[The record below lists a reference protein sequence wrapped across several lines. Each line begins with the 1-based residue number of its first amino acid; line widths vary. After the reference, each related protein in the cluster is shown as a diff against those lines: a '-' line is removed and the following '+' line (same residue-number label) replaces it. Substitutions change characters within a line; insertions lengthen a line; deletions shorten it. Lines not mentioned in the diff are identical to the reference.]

1 MFRIAIDQKLSIGQ
15 KLLISGE
22 EYHYIT
28 KVLRLKEKDEI
39 IVFNQSEEFLS
50 SVLCQSQKEV
60 TLLVKEKLEN
70 DKEPNKEVVL
80 AFGYPKGEKID
91 WIVQKA
97 TELGVREIWPVIT
110 NRSLIKLDDK
120 KIAKKIE
127 RLYKIAKE
135 ATEQCGRLK
144 IPKINI
150 FSSTKEMAKNISG
163 EDLLLIPWEKE
174 KENTLPKEKLKEING
189 KIIIFIGPEGGFDK
203 GEIEVFNSFSTIT
216 LGKRILRAE
225 TACIVATT
233 LVMYNLG
240 ELGGKGFE

>member
-70 DKEPNKEVVL
+70 DKEPDKGVVL

-120 KIAKKIE
+120 KIAKKLE

-150 FSSTKEMAKNISG
+150 FTSTKEMAKNICC
-163 EDLLLIPWEKE
+163 EDHLLIPWEKE
-174 KENTLPKEKLKEING
+174 KENTLSKEKLKEIKG
-189 KIIIFIGPEGGFDK
+189 KIIVFIGPEGGFDK

>member
-15 KLLISGE
+15 KLLITGE

-39 IVFNQSEEFLS
+39 IVFNQAEEFLS
-50 SVLCQSQKEV
+50 SVLSQSPKDV
-60 TLLVKEKLEN
+60 TLLIEQKLEN
-70 DKEPNKEVVL
+70 NKEPEKEVVL

-97 TELGVREIWPVIT
+97 TELGVSELWPVIT
-110 NRSLIKLDDK
+110 NRSLIKLDENKIEK
-120 KIAKKIE
+120 KKE

-144 IPKINI
+144 VPNIKI
-150 FSSTKEMAKNISG
+150 FRSTKEMAKNLNG
-163 EDLLLIPWEKE
+163 EDILLIPWEE
-174 KENTLPKEKLKEING
+174 EMENTLPKEKLKEVKG
-189 KIIIFIGPEGGFDK
+189 KIIVFVGPEGGLDR
-203 GEIEVFNSFSTIT
+203 GELEVFNSFSTIT

-225 TACIVATT
+225 TACIVATS